1 MRLLYFSFL
10 LFFVCIFQVSAQP
23 YYAQLEIYVNND
35 GLTTIIGD
43 TNIEHLMNISDSADF
58 TKKEGSDWTFFLSS
72 NDVKLD
78 FYSIK
83 IFFPDNFK
91 LLDISTDAQE
101 YFISSDIAYLSTL
114 HIGENEVVDIEI
126 DYEINRE
133 EFSLTP
139 FMVILNSFFGIILLV
154 ILFGF
159 LYKKYSRKKILI
171 VDEKEHNE
179 LQEEEE
185 VLVNSFDISIFPKRQ
200 RKILEIL
207 LIEKRITQKDL
218 EKKLKIP
225 KSSLSRNLRR
235 LEIKKLIRKESLGIT
250 NYIELIEENNSN
262 KD

>member
-1 MRLLYFSFL
+1 MKILYFF
-10 LFFVCIFQVSAQP
+10 LFFVCISQVSAQP
-23 YYAQLEIYVNND
+23 YYAQLEIYVDSD

-43 TNIEHLMNISDSADF
+43 TNLDNFTNITNSDLF
-58 TKKEGSDWTFFLSS
+58 TKKEGSIWTFYLSS
-72 NDVKLD
+72 EDIELD

-83 IFFPDNFK
+83 VFFPDNFK

-101 YFISSDIAYLSTL
+101 HLISSDIAYLSTL

-159 LYKKYSRKKILI
+159 LYKKYSRKKII
-171 VDEKEHNE
+171 IIDEKEKVE
-179 LQEEEE
+179 FKEEEE
-185 VLVNSFDISIFPKRQ
+185 VIVNSFDISIFPKRQ

-250 NYIELIEENNSN
+250 NYIELIEDDNSN